1 MDKKINKL
9 EELNYKKRF
18 MNGFHIL
25 ERDKNKYEVW
35 SDLMALFSIE
45 ISNTIT
51 RNLKDTEPFKST
63 WEQREK
69 EYIRV
74 AKKYNEKERKRIIP
88 QMFALIVLEL
98 EKNPDQDLLGSIYMS
113 LEISSKNKGQFFTP
127 YSICKLMSD
136 VTIDKKT
143 LSKAIKEKGYAV
155 LNDCAIGGGA
165 TLISAVNKSKD
176 LFRKLNYQN
185 HIMIVGQDI
194 DITCV
199 RMAYIQLSLLGVAG
213 YIKHSNT
220 ITNPENDFVEE
231 NNVFWITP
239 ITFNDIWQTRIFF
252 RGGYSRFFR

>member
-69 EYIRV
+69 EYISV

-98 EKNPDQDLLGSIYMS
+98 EKNPDQDLLGLIYMS

-136 VTIDKKT
+136 VTIDKKNIIKS
-143 LSKAIKEKGYAV
+143 SK
-155 LNDCAIGGGA
+155 
-165 TLISAVNKSKD
+165 
-176 LFRKLNYQN
+176 RK
-185 HIMIVGQDI
+185 
-194 DITCV
+194 
-199 RMAYIQLSLLGVAG
+199 
-213 YIKHSNT
+213 
-220 ITNPENDFVEE
+220 
-231 NNVFWITP
+231 
-239 ITFNDIWQTRIFF
+239 RICCFK
-252 RGGYSRFFR
+252 